1 MKKNISKILIGIA
14 IVLIVIA
21 GVVFGIYFF
30 GDKQNTNDVISLGTD
45 IVNNNEENN
54 QPNEEVTKKSINIFS
69 GTERPYAVMIDN
81 HLGALPQAGLNKAY
95 IV

>member
-54 QPNEEVTKKSINIFS
+54 NSILIDHLLDQLKEEAEELKIERLRSLILQESFTALQVT
-69 GTERPYAVMIDN
+69 A
-81 HLGALPQAGLNKAY
+81 
-95 IV
+95 